1 MSVSVGRIFESVCL
15 FVCLFVCPQHNSK
28 ANDSKVFKLDV
39 WNDRGIEVVL
49 FLGSKVKGQ
58 GHRASKFILHTRTL
72 HARTEF
78 IDIR

>member
-49 FLGSKVKGQ
+49 FWGS
-58 GHRASKFILHTRTL
+58 
-72 HARTEF
+72 
-78 IDIR
+78 